1 MSTNLIPVEN
11 IKLKYVTVFTTAT
24 TVLLRMSF
32 SRFCTLMLDLRDI
45 GEQVDADGVGLVVGQ
60 LLIDDGT
67 FVSRLQ
73 SS

>member
-1 MSTNLIPVEN
+1 LEE
-11 IKLKYVTVFTTAT
+11 
-24 TVLLRMSF
+24 
-32 SRFCTLMLDLRDI
+32 MLDLRDI